1 MPISR
6 SAVSGGLDWSARSD
20 ASTRSGIAAADVAPE
35 AVFMQT
41 LRKEVRRSERS
52 GRPFALALISGDPFV
67 VGDNGAGIVSDIA
80 AAITSSTR
88 ETDWLGWYEQDAALG
103 VLLTEI
109 GDVDDAKV
117 QLIAQK
123 VASAL
128 QNAVSEE
135 DFNRLKLEVR
145 LFAPQS
151 DDPDDDGWRESF
163 YRELWGPQKPGY
175 AEGLLKRSIDIV
187 GSLIAMLL
195 FLPVF
200 LVIALLVKLSSRG
213 PVLFCQKRIGAYG
226 RLFDF
231 YKFRSMYAD
240 NDPSVHRDYV
250 SKLIEGSKHA
260 PQPNGMYKLVN
271 DPRVTPLGRLLRK
284 YSLDELP
291 QFMNVLLGDMSLVGP
306 RPPLPYEV
314 DRYRC
319 WHRRRVMDVKPG
331 LTGLWQIEGRSRTTF
346 DEMVRMDLRYA
357 RTQSLWLDLKIIL
370 HTPAAMLSGNGAS

>member
-6 SAVSGGLDWSARSD
+6 SAVFGGLDWSARSD
-20 ASTRSGIAAADVAPE
+20 APTRSSTAAADVAPE

-41 LRKEVRRSERS
+41 LRREVRRSERS

-67 VGDNGAGIVSDIA
+67 GGNGPGIVSDIA
-80 AAITSSTR
+80 ATIASSTR

-109 GDVDDAKV
+109 GDVDDGKV
-117 QLIAQK
+117 ELIAQK
-123 VASAL
+123 VSSAL

-135 DFNRLKLEVR
+135 DFNGLKLEVR

-151 DDPDDDGWRESF
+151 DDPDDDGWRESI
-163 YRELWGPQKPGY
+163 YRELCSQKPVY
-175 AEGLLKRSIDIV
+175 AEGLLKRTIDIV
-187 GSLIAMLL
+187 GSLIAMLV

-200 LVIALLVKLSSRG
+200 LVIALLVKSSSRG

-226 RLFDF
+226 RLFEF

-240 NDPSVHRDYV
+240 NDPSLHRDYV
-250 SKLIEGSKHA
+250 SKLIEGAKHA
-260 PQPNGMYKLVN
+260 QQPNGMYKLVD

-306 RPPLPYEV
+306 RPPLLYEFE
-314 DRYRC
+314 RYRG
-319 WHRRRVMDVKPG
+319 WHRRRVMEIKPG
-331 LTGLWQIEGRSRTTF
+331 LTGLWQVEGRSRTTF
-346 DEMVRMDLRYA
+346 DEMVRMDLHYA
-357 RTQSLWLDLKIIL
+357 KTQSLWLDLKIIL
-370 HTPAAMLSGNGAS
+370 QTPSAMLSGNGAS

>member
-6 SAVSGGLDWSARSD
+6 SAVFGGLDWSAWSN
-20 ASTRSGIAAADVAPE
+20 ASNPSSISAEDVARE
-35 AVFMQT
+35 ADFMQT
-41 LRKEVRRSERS
+41 LRREVRRSERS
-52 GRPFALALISGDPFV
+52 GRPFALALISGDPFA
-67 VGDNGAGIVSDIA
+67 GDNGPGIVSDIA
-80 AAITSSTR
+80 AAIASSTR

-123 VASAL
+123 LSSAL

-135 DFNRLKLEVR
+135 EFNRLKLEVR

-151 DDPDDDGWRESF
+151 DDPDDDGWLESF
-163 YRELWGPQKPGY
+163 YRELGGHQKAGY
-175 AEGLLKRSIDIV
+175 SEGLLKRSIDIV
-187 GSLIAMLL
+187 ASLVAMLL
-195 FLPVF
+195 FLPIF
-200 LVIALLVKLSSRG
+200 LIIALLVKISSRG
-213 PVLFCQKRIGAYG
+213 PVLFCQKRVGFYG

-231 YKFRSMYAD
+231 YKFRSMYSD

-250 SKLIEGSKHA
+250 AKLIEGAKHA
-260 PQPNGMYKLVN
+260 QQPNGMYKLVN

-291 QFMNVLLGDMSLVGP
+291 QFLNVLLGDMSLVGP

-314 DRYRC
+314 ERYRH
-319 WHRRRVMDVKPG
+319 WHRRRVMELKPG

-346 DEMVRMDLRYA
+346 DEMVRMDLKYA

-370 HTPAAMLSGNGAS
+370 QTPAAMLSGNGAS